1 MNVSVDYP
9 DTKAGNEGSLSNR
22 AYESLLLLLLA
33 GELEPGTVLQERRL
47 AETLGISRTP
57 VREALAKLEAQGLV
71 TSRGTRSPI
80 VCKIAV
86 QDFIEILKVRKLLEV
101 EAAGIAAERG
111 VDPKVAEHAR
121 DSIATLLRAAQPS
134 PAEHWAVDDLVHG
147 MISEAARN
155 RFMAITLLDLRRR
168 THIFDTRQ
176 IPERLAPGAAEH
188 LAIIDAV
195 TACDVAAARRCMAE
209 HLDHVRASIVDRIV
223 AIKQSG

>member
-1 MNVSVDYP
+1 MSVDYP
-9 DTKAGNEGSLSNR
+9 DTKAGKQGSLSNQ

-33 GELEPGTVLQERRL
+33 GDLAPGTVLQERRL
-47 AETLGISRTP
+47 AENLGISRTP

-71 TSRGTRSPI
+71 TSRDTRSPI

-111 VDPKVAEHAR
+111 IDQKAAKQAR
-121 DSIATLLRAAQPS
+121 DAIATLVSAAQPS
-134 PAEHWAVDDLVHG
+134 PSDHWAVDDLVHG
-147 MISEAARN
+147 MISEAAQN
-155 RFMAITLLDLRRR
+155 RFMATTLLDLRRR

-188 LAIIDAV
+188 LAIVDAV
-195 TACDVAAARRCMAE
+195 TAGDAAGARRCMAE
-209 HLDHVRASIVDRIV
+209 HLDNVRASIVDRIV
-223 AIKQSG
+223 AIKQSV